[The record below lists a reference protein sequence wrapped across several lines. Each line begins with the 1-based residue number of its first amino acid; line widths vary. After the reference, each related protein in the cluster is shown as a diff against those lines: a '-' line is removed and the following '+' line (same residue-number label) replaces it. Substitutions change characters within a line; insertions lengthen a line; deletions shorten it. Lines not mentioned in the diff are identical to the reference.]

1 MKSTVTSDFVPT
13 PQALAG
19 LPENTPVLLALSGGA
34 DSRALL
40 HLLAAQRW
48 ERDFPLL
55 LAHVDHGIRGEEAK
69 RDCAFCRSL
78 ADAYGLELCV
88 RQIDVP
94 AMAAESG
101 RGLEEEARA
110 ARYAFFEELMQER
123 KIPILV
129 TAHHGDDHLETVLFR
144 MARGT
149 GLRGLGGIAPV
160 RPFANGWLVRP
171 MLTRSR
177 AEILDYCQQNKLEY
191 VTDSTNAQ
199 ECYARNRVRGQ
210 IVPALESL
218 FDRPQH
224 RVLRMSE
231 SLREDEDCLAG
242 LADAFLREHCEDG
255 VLRLRELE
263 SLHPAVRKRVWR
275 QWVKALT
282 HREPE
287 TVHVDAL
294 LALSHGE
301 TALPGGFVALAEN
314 GCVRILGEAQPAP
327 QPFCVPFAEG
337 SLCLDNGV
345 TLRVTKGN
353 KREEHIKINNL
364 STATHINVIAVS
376 DIMLR
381 TLFWRSREPGD
392 VIKMGGMHRKLR
404 KLYNAA
410 KIPPR
415 MREQMPLLCDGEG
428 ILWAPFIGLRDHLPT
443 DNGEPYLLEVI
454 FNEASKEG
462 NT

>member
-1 MKSTVTSDFVPT
+1 MKSTVTSDFTPT

-19 LPENTPVLLALSGGA
+19 LPGNTPVLLALSGGA

-40 HLLAAQRW
+40 HLLAAQRQ
-48 ERDFPLL
+48 ECDFPLL

-69 RDCAFCRSL
+69 RDSAFCRSL

-88 RQIDVP
+88 RQLDVP
-94 AMAAESG
+94 MLAAESG

-110 ARYAFFEELMQER
+110 VRYAFFEELMRER
-123 KIPILV
+123 EIPILV

-177 AEILDYCQQNKLEY
+177 AEILDYCRQNKLEY
-191 VTDSTNAQ
+191 VTDSTNAE

-210 IVPALESL
+210 VVPVLESL
-218 FDRPQH
+218 FEHPQH

-231 SLREDEDCLAG
+231 SLREDEDCLTG
-242 LADAFLREHCEDG
+242 LADAFLQEHCKDG
-255 VLRLRELE
+255 VLKLREME
-263 SLHPAVRKRVWR
+263 NLHLAVRKRVWR

-301 TALPGGFVALAEN
+301 TTLPGGFVAMAEN
-314 GCVRILGEAQPAP
+314 GCVRIREEDQPAP
-327 QPFCVPFAEG
+327 TPFYLPFAEG
-337 SLCLDNGV
+337 CVCLDNGV

-353 KREEHIKINNL
+353 HVEEHIKINNL
-364 STATHINVIAVS
+364 STATHINVGAVS
-376 DIMLR
+376 DIMLK

-392 VIKMGGMHRKLR
+392 VIRMGGMHRKLR

-415 MREQMPLLCDGEG
+415 MRERMPLLCGEEG
-428 ILWAPFIGLRDHLPT
+428 ILWAPFVGLRDHLPT
-443 DNGEPYLLEVI
+443 GGESYLLEVI